1 MVSTMPS
8 LFALIVGIDNYPDPV
23 PSLRGCVNDAKAF
36 REVLERRYGVPPTQ
50 IVSLI
55 DGDAT
60 REAVIRGSREHLT
73 KAQAG
78 DIAVFFYAGHGSQEP
93 PSNLFIAIEPDGKNE
108 TLVCYDSRTS
118 EGYDLV
124 DKDVATLIHQVAAGG
139 ARLTLILDSC
149 HSGSADRAVGDE
161 EQIPRG
167 VRRLKNRDHPQPESA
182 YLVSPAAFIAAQR
195 NMGAASSNT
204 AGTGQ
209 AQGFVQGTAG
219 AHVLFAACSDYQ
231 SANEYPPGNA
241 FHGAFTYCLLQVLQD
256 GQPLGNEEVFTRT
269 QRLLRPL
276 YPLQS
281 PHLVVVGGDELRAS
295 QFLGLTPSP
304 RGNFFIVSCDQ
315 GTWKIDGG
323 GLQSLGAQDA
333 VAIFPVNATPD
344 DLKEGTPPRF
354 VVHAA
359 ADGYRIEVPAR
370 QWPVPGPFVAT
381 QQGIAA
387 IVDALEHMAKWITRV
402 ELSNPLSKIPI
413 DTVDLAISYYDISG
427 KFHGQLVPPLET
439 LNLQYKGNQPPS
451 FRLRITNRGPGPLYF
466 ALLAC
471 NGDWGVATDLL
482 AEECTMLDATQELFP
497 GGDGGIPMQLK
508 PGVTEAHDHI
518 VLLISTDWFDAAPV
532 GMPNLTGPGTR
543 DFGQK
548 PLASA
553 AAPLAKPLLTGIQ
566 ALAEVAGGSGTQIVY
581 AGNLPLHT
589 GIFLVAATDTAAF
602 DWADYTFTADYTLC
616 CRGTPVSG
624 FPYMVLTIAAADAR
638 PNWKQIPSLRAA
650 EDALDQAVRSA
661 ARKIAIDGSEEQG
674 KVEDALLAFRW
685 ACINCEDLCPDD

>member
-1 MVSTMPS
+1 MVSTMPN

-344 DLKEGTPPRF
+344 DLKEVTRALTAATLIAAGPSESTLAVADASKLDPQQQYKAVITARGCRIDLLLDGDAAALATLRAALAASPLLHEGTPPRF

-548 PLASA
+548 PLA
-553 AAPLAKPLLTGIQ
+553 APTP
-566 ALAEVAGGSGTQIVY
+566 AGDFATRHFEIV
-581 AGNLPLHT
+581 T
-589 GIFLVAATDTAAF
+589 
-602 DWADYTFTADYTLC
+602 
-616 CRGTPVSG
+616 R
-624 FPYMVLTIAAADAR
+624 R
-638 PNWKQIPSLRAA
+638 
-650 EDALDQAVRSA
+650 
-661 ARKIAIDGSEEQG
+661 
-674 KVEDALLAFRW
+674 
-685 ACINCEDLCPDD
+685 